1 MRIEQYSI
9 EEFERFARGIK
20 RASDIL
26 KSQNP
31 DYVFAPVTGAVPFI
45 DLFFIAD
52 RHFNLGRVEYPPNSS
67 RFGDR
72 EGIMSRWYQNF
83 LDKNYHGGKIS
94 IICVDEV
101 ISGAS
106 AVKGYQEFEK
116 ALYDF
121 KKRTGESL
129 EKKVNYSILGIAEMP
144 KSAGVR
150 NHILKKL
157 VHSKKAKLIEVGK
170 IITAD
175 NVELNHIRLKIDRD
189 NLQGRHIYLPEI
201 EKFYVSDYYLTLL
214 QNMAK
219 YFGADPSKV
228 TVQNLGQIKD
238 SLEKYLR
245 LI

>member
-9 EEFERFARGIK
+9 EEFEKFAKGIK
-20 RASDIL
+20 KASDIL

-67 RFGDR
+67 RFRDR
-72 EGIMSRWYQNF
+72 EGIISKWYQNF
-83 LDKNYHGGKIS
+83 LNVNYHGKKMN

-106 AVKGYQEFEK
+106 AVKGYEEFEK
-116 ALYDF
+116 ALYYF

-129 EKKVNYSILGIAEMP
+129 EKKVGYTLLGISEMP
-144 KSAGVR
+144 KTGDR

-157 VHSKKAKLIEVGK
+157 VHSKIAKLIEVGK

-175 NVELNHIRLKIDRD
+175 NVELNHVRLKIDRD
-189 NLQGRHIYLPEI
+189 NKQGRHIYLPEI
-201 EKFYVSDYYLTLL
+201 EKFYVSDYYITLL
-214 QNMAK
+214 QNMAG

-228 TVQNLGQIKD
+228 TAQNLGKIKD
-238 SLEKYLR
+238 SVEKYLQD
-245 LI
+245 